1 MYVIKSAPETR
12 CKQGSKQWKIALVCI
27 LLEILKYVLV
37 RTSNVLPEP
46 RVKFTQHKGIDLTV
60 LLSKVNT
67 SAYEN
72 LE

>member
-1 MYVIKSAPETR
+1 MYVIESAPETH

-37 RTSNVLPEP
+37 RTSNVLPEL
-46 RVKFTQHKGIDLTV
+46 RVKFTQHEGIDLTV